1 MDRTGAFEA
10 LCLAEYPRLVRAAYL
25 IVGDEQEA
33 ADLAQESLARAF
45 ERWRT
50 VSRYERP
57 GAWCQRVVVNLALSS
72 RRGRAR
78 ARRVRRADPVA
89 AIQEPPEPFDAEM
102 RAALLELGEQQRAVV
117 VLRFLCGLSV
127 ADVAEALDKPEG
139 TVRSLTSQALTR
151 LRDRLG
157 LPDLDDL
164 KESIT

>member
-1 MDRTGAFEA
+1 
-10 LCLAEYPRLVRAAYL
+10 
-25 IVGDEQEA
+25 
-33 ADLAQESLARAF
+33 
-45 ERWRT
+45 
-50 VSRYERP
+50 
-57 GAWCQRVVVNLALSS
+57 
-72 RRGRAR
+72 
-78 ARRVRRADPVA
+78 
-89 AIQEPPEPFDAEM
+89 M

-117 VLRFLCGLSV
+117 VLRFLCDLSV